1 MKRSI
6 VAVALIA
13 FAAASPAWAAP
24 AATTTD
30 QAHIAVIETG
40 LLPAVVIAGRPTPT
54 RTLAAEM
61 AANHTPGVSIA
72 FFENGAI
79 RWTRTYGLADV
90 AAGRPVTAETLFQ
103 AASISKPVSA
113 TAALR
118 LAQDG
123 KLNLDEDVNVRLR
136 GWKVPATAFTAER
149 KVTLRGLLSH
159 TAGLSQH
166 GFPGYP
172 PGHALP
178 TPAQVLSGQ
187 APANTPAVVSE
198 AKPGERWSYSG
209 GGYVVA
215 QVLMTDVT
223 GRAYPDLMRDLV
235 LRPAGMTHSAYAQPL
250 PDAMAGQAATGYFA
264 NGQPLPGGRYAYPE
278 LAPAGLWTNPSDLAH
293 FAIALQNAYAGS
305 SDRLLKPAT
314 ARMMLT
320 RGMGDFGLG
329 LNVGP
334 AGGPAMFEH
343 GGSNQGFQS
352 EMRAYLGGSRQGVVI
367 MTNGDGGLVLIGEI
381 VRAVAQTYGWAGQ
394 GPETRVVLS
403 VPQAELAT
411 DAGDYVVAGVA
422 TLTVSA
428 PGDGRLLVLAPP
440 LGPKP
445 FELLS
450 DRPGHFF
457 VLESGVTMEFIRD
470 AAGAVS
476 SARIGGPYGAYDAPR
491 KR

>member
-178 TPAQVLSGQ
+178 TPAQVLS
-187 APANTPAVVSE
+187 
-198 AKPGERWSYSG
+198 
-209 GGYVVA
+209 
-215 QVLMTDVT
+215 
-223 GRAYPDLMRDLV
+223 
-235 LRPAGMTHSAYAQPL
+235 AQPL